1 MFPDLPTEKVM
12 EQIPGQG
19 VFVFPGEVPDDP
31 HMLPELESYSRRFTM
46 RRFTPSDVPALCH
59 LLQESSVWQ
68 QGYLGAD
75 PLPTN
80 DDARSEMAIA
90 RHVDAAGF
98 AILDSSCELIGA
110 VAVERHPDEG
120 WARVVHP
127 VFMASAWNI
136 DTGIE
141 VHATLLD
148 WLFGEG
154 FERVEAA
161 VDPRNIPQADTLIRG
176 GFTNEGVRRHAV
188 RRYDGAWLD
197 RKILSMLSGEW
208 TSSLRKSTLSG
219 LAVRWER
226 DLRNGGELP
235 AAPAPEAEPAPSE
248 EAQEPEPHEKNGSS
262 WFGLKKKKS

>member
-1 MFPDLPTEKVM
+1 M
-12 EQIPGQG
+12 ELETPSSEWFADIPGQG

-31 HMLPELESYSRRFTM
+31 HLLPELESYSRRFTM
-46 RRFTPSDVPALCH
+46 RRFTPSDVPALSL

-68 QGYLGAD
+68 QGYLGTD
-75 PLPTN
+75 PLPTS
-80 DDARSEMAIA
+80 DDARSTMIID

-98 AILDSSCELIGA
+98 AILDSSGGLIGA
-110 VAVERHPDEG
+110 VTVERHHEEG
-120 WARVVHP
+120 WARVIHP

-148 WLFGEG
+148 WMFGEG
-154 FERVEAA
+154 FERVEAT
-161 VDPRNIPQADTLIRG
+161 VDPRNIPQADILIRG
-176 GFTNEGVRRHAV
+176 GFTDEGVRRHAT
-188 RRYDGAWLD
+188 RRYDGTWLD

-208 TSSLRKSTLSG
+208 ASSLRKSTLSG

-235 AAPAPEAEPAPSE
+235 AAPLPEE
-248 EAQEPEPHEKNGSS
+248 EVEPHEAPQVPEIHEKPGTS
-262 WFGLKKKKS
+262 WFGRKKKRT